1 MKKSKTRI
9 FINKAISSNLLIYL
23 KGKQLHFLK
32 NVMRVKINDE
42 IDVFDGLTGEWKALI
57 MSINR
62 DTIVLKV
69 KNLNKKYKKNND
81 VWLIFSPIK
90 QHRMSIAI
98 QKATE
103 LDVSRIIPCI
113 TEFTNLRKIN
123 IKSLYEN
130 AIEAAEQSQR
140 LDIPKIDN
148 EININE
154 MLEKWPKDRK
164 IIFCD
169 EKIEDNQSVIEKLS
183 PIKNFL
189 NKSAVFIGPEGGFS
203 NKERDIL
210 RNNKEVISVSLGDK
224 VLRSDTAITVALFSI
239 QQLLS

>member
-69 KNLNKKYKKNND
+69 KNLNIKYKKNND

-123 IKSLYEN
+123 IKNLYEN

-140 LDIPKIDN
+140 LDIPKIDY

-169 EKIEDNQSVIEKLS
+169 EKIEDNQSVVEKLS
-183 PIKNFL
+183 PFKNFL